1 MVEVGDRGISTPMA
15 HTESERRAIL
25 RNLLIVL
32 VGQVGCVTLIVVLLS
47 IRLGM
52 WLDAY
57 FRTRPMYTLALLVA
71 GIPLSVLLMLVVARR
86 TLARLDSRGGSENRN
101 SSEVEG

>member
-1 MVEVGDRGISTPMA
+1 MTHS
-15 HTESERRAIL
+15 ESDRRAIL
-25 RNLLIVL
+25 KNLLIVV

-47 IRLGM
+47 IRVGI

-57 FRTRPMYTLALLVA
+57 FGTSPLYTLALLFA

-86 TLARLDSRGGSENRN
+86 TLARLDRRGGSGDRN
-101 SSEVEG
+101 SSTVEG